1 VDAGWLASGWS
12 QLGSADP
19 LLRHAARIALES
31 QPVATWA
38 EKALAEENPKIGLSA
53 LLALA
58 RCGDGAQQV
67 ALLKA
72 LGRWPLDSL
81 DEVGFLTK
89 LRVIEVAFARYG
101 IPEALRPMAI
111 EKLGRQFPAASWPRN
126 RELSQLL
133 VALGDG
139 EAVPKILQLREASK
153 TWQEQ
158 LHYTAVLHG
167 MTAGWTP
174 ALRQRYF
181 AWFRQI
187 PSGWG
192 HLPAAYDQ
200 WFLDVDQKPNPGAGF
215 DPLVKRL
222 GQKAF
227 ALIPDAEKAPITEL
241 MNAQPSA
248 APAPAVPASTPSR
261 SSGNRAWKFDDLADV
276 LSSPLSGRNYA
287 RGQQVY
293 QVSQCGACHRFQGA
307 GGATGPELTGVA
319 SRYSRADLWRSI
331 VDPSAVISEQY
342 QSMVLTLKDGQEI
355 TGRVLEDSPTQ
366 VVVGVD
372 ALTDRKVTVRPSE
385 IRQRVASKV
394 SSMPEGLLSAWGRED
409 ILDLLAYLE
418 SNGREDS
425 PIFKRR

>member
-1 VDAGWLASGWS
+1 
-12 QLGSADP
+12 
-19 LLRHAARIALES
+19 
-31 QPVATWA
+31 
-38 EKALAEENPKIGLSA
+38 
-53 LLALA
+53 
-58 RCGDGAQQV
+58 
-67 ALLKA
+67 
-72 LGRWPLDSL
+72 
-81 DEVGFLTK
+81 
-89 LRVIEVAFARYG
+89 
-101 IPEALRPMAI
+101 
-111 EKLGRQFPAASWPRN
+111 
-126 RELSQLL
+126 
-133 VALGDG
+133 
-139 EAVPKILQLREASK
+139 
-153 TWQEQ
+153 
-158 LHYTAVLHG
+158 

-200 WFLDVDQKPNPGAGF
+200 WFLDVDQKPNPGTGF

-227 ALIPDAEKAPITEL
+227 ALIPDAEKAPIAEL

-248 APAPAVPASTPSR
+248 APAPVVPASTPSR

-307 GGATGPELTGVA
+307 GGAAGPELTGVA

-425 PIFKRR
+425 PIFKRP